1 MMSNPVITQGNHV
14 VFLPSG
20 KLSFEKR
27 WELLKNARETIH
39 LVTFSFMNDDTT
51 RRLVDQLVEKL
62 QEGVGVKIILDH
74 IVNKTTF
81 VGKLLKRLEKNG
93 AELHQYNPLWQGWR
107 IHWNEGHPF
116 KQLMRNA
123 KLKLK
128 QHFHEKYMVIDG
140 EEAILG
146 GINWGDKYAYGGI
159 REEAWRDSDVYLKG
173 PVVRE
178 LQIQFLKDFYRYK
191 LWEKT
196 VRENPK
202 ARYFEFVKTIKWID
216 RNFIE
221 QQFHDSLKTN
231 SPCGTMPVAYM
242 AHKPY
247 DDEDL
252 PLTNTFLELISS
264 ARKQIFWGCHGI
276 RPPRIYGYYLAEA
289 VKRGVEV
296 HLITCSKK
304 SSKSLMLNGLF
315 GWMYWECT
323 KHFKFLLENG
333 IHVHEWQP
341 KGAFHSKNLLIDDA
355 VCSIGSY
362 NIARGSTYH
371 HSESNVLIYDSGFIN
386 RVEKQFHID
395 LKDCKEVKLQEIKHK
410 LPRVNAFDR
419 VLHERDLMI
428 RADLIPEE
436 ISKELSLKNYKRILT

>member
-1 MMSNPVITQGNHV
+1 MMSNSKIREGNYV
-14 VFLPSG
+14 EFLPSG

-27 WELLKNARETIH
+27 WKLIDNAQETIH
-39 LVTFSFMNDDTT
+39 LVTFSFMNDETT
-51 RRLVDQLVEKL
+51 HRLVNKLLEKL
-62 QEGVGVKIILDH
+62 RRGVEVKIILDQ

-93 AELHQYNPLWQGWR
+93 AELHQYNPLGQGWR
-107 IHWNEGHPF
+107 IHWEEGHPF

-140 EEAILG
+140 EEVILG

-173 PVVRE
+173 PVVRDI
-178 LQIQFLKDFYRYK
+178 QIQFLKDFYRYK
-191 LWEKT
+191 LWERT
-196 VRENPK
+196 VREKPRS
-202 ARYFEFVKTIKWID
+202 RYYEFVKTIKWI
-216 RNFIE
+216 NSGFVEE
-221 QQFHDSLKTN
+221 QFPGYLKN
-231 SPCGTMPVAYM
+231 NKPCGTASVAYM

-247 DDEDL
+247 DDEEL
-252 PLTNTFLELISS
+252 PLTNKFLELIAS
-264 ARKQIFWGCHGI
+264 AKEHIFWGCHGI

-323 KHFKFLLENG
+323 KHFRYLLENG
-333 IHVHEWQP
+333 IHIYEWQP
-341 KGAFHSKNLLIDDA
+341 KGAFHSKNLLIDNT

-371 HSESNVLIYDSGFIN
+371 HSESNVLIYDPEII
-386 RVEKQFHID
+386 RQVEAQFYID
-395 LKDCKEVKLQEIKHK
+395 LKDCREVILSEIKHK
-410 LPRVNAFDR
+410 LPARNAFDR

-428 RADLIPEE
+428 DKELIPEE
-436 ISKELSLKNYKRILT
+436 IFNELLRKNYKRILT